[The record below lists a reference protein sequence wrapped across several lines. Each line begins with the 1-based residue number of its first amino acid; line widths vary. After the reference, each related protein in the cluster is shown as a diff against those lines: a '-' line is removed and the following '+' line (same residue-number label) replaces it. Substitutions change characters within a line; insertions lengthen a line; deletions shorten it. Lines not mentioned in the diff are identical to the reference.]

1 MPTRFD
7 SRIPGAES
15 HGGADTIADQM
26 MAPLSMSFRRW
37 FLLALAILS
46 AAVAAAVALNRPAD
60 PPPPAGQ
67 VMQAGAGLSWYR
79 GNLHT
84 HTLWSDGNDH
94 PESVIDWYRNHGYH
108 FLALSEHN
116 LLPGGDRWVDPTRA
130 PDGGRAADKLQHMFT
145 ESTGRRQTNGRTEI
159 RLRRHDELATAFTR
173 PGEFLLLQA
182 EEISDSVGSVS
193 VHINAVNLQAAIEPA
208 RRDDVNLTIED
219 DFASAAALSQ
229 RGGRDILMQ
238 LNHPNFVYSITA
250 EQLMRL
256 RGSPFFEVYNGH
268 PLSSNPGDG
277 LRPPTDRLWDIAL
290 AWRLEMLGL
299 PLLYGTA
306 TDDSHQYQEAAD
318 ASPGRGWVVV
328 LTDTLE
334 PDSLIGAMRK
344 GRFYASTG
352 VQLQRVVATPDRLE
366 VEVVKEPGVDYLI
379 EFIGTRTGFDADT
392 RPAVSATGRPL
403 YASRGYSDDIGRV
416 FARHKRSRAVYRFG
430 NDDLYVRARITS
442 SRRHPNPSQPMQFEQ
457 AWVQPL
463 VGPAGRQSVRKAIA
477 APTSV
482 AAELHRGVTRRFQPM
497 TDSEKAVLLPSS
509 PTGTGRCALEVLAD
523 GAGRRKTMLARSGQA
538 LFGGWLVD
546 LAADDA
552 PDSLA
557 VVLKGD
563 VNYVAE
569 GGPDRARPD
578 VAHAFA
584 KPLYERAGFFLD
596 FELANVV
603 PDDYRVWLIGFDKGK
618 AIACDSGLSLRV
630 M

>member
-1 MPTRFD
+1 MPFRKWLL
-7 SRIPGAES
+7 
-15 HGGADTIADQM
+15 TIG
-26 MAPLSMSFRRW
+26 
-37 FLLALAILS
+37 ILS
-46 AAVAAAVALNRPAD
+46 IAAAAALVVYRPAD
-60 PPPPAGQ
+60 AAPMPGQ

-79 GNLHT
+79 GNLHA
-84 HTLWSDGNDH
+84 HTLWSDGNDY

-116 LLPGGDRWVDPTRA
+116 LLAGGDLWVDPARA
-130 PDGGRAADKLQHMFT
+130 PDGGRAAGKLRPMFAGSA
-145 ESTGRRQTNGRTEI
+145 ERRQMGDRTEI
-159 RLRRHDELATAFTR
+159 RLRRHDELAAGFTR
-173 PGEFLLLQA
+173 PGKFLLLQA

-193 VHINAVNLQAAIEPA
+193 VHINAVNLPAAIEPA

-219 DFASAAALSQ
+219 DFASAAALAQ
-229 RGGRDILMQ
+229 RDGREILTQ

-277 LRPPTDRLWDIAL
+277 LRPSTDRLWDIAL

-318 ASPGRGWVVV
+318 AGPGRGWVVV
-328 LTDTLE
+328 LTDRLE

-366 VEVVKEPGVDYLI
+366 VEVVKEPGVDYVI
-379 EFIGTRTGFDADT
+379 EFIGTRTGFDADA
-392 RPAVSATGRPL
+392 RPAISATGRPL
-403 YASRGYSDDIGRV
+403 YASRRYSDDIGRV

-463 VGPAGRQSVRKAIA
+463 VGPAGRQPAHKDIA
-477 APTSV
+477 APPSA

-497 TDSEKAVLLPSS
+497 TVSEAAVLLPSS
-509 PTGTGRCALEVLAD
+509 PPGTARCALEVLAD
-523 GAGRRKTMLARSGQA
+523 GAGRKTTRLARSGKA

-584 KPLYERAGFFLD
+584 KPLFERAGFFLD
-596 FELANVV
+596 FELADVAAG
-603 PDDYRVWLIGFDKGK
+603 DYRAWLVGFHEGK
-618 AIACDSGLSLRV
+618 AIACDSGQSLQV
-630 M
+630 S